1 MADTHIEWTE
11 KSWNPVV
18 GCSIASPGCTNC
30 YAMKMAYR
38 LESMAA
44 KPDGSGN
51 IGLSHYIGTTQN
63 SRNGAVWTGKLAFSE
78 KALIEPLKRKKPT
91 TYFVNSMG
99 DLFHEDCPD
108 EWIDRVFAVMALCPQ
123 HTFQVLT
130 KRSERMRQYLSTAE
144 TPLRIARFVLGQ
156 TSKWEIH
163 GERALAP
170 LGDRAEEHEAEFVA
184 LPLPNVW
191 LGVSVEDQRRADE
204 RIPDLLQTPAAV
216 RWLSC
221 EPLLGAVDLRWIPET
236 SDEKD
241 GAIDALL
248 GCNWL
253 DDGRGEEFQPVRPGH
268 EGRTMHRWVCS
279 GEADILSNQKI
290 DWVVCG
296 GESGSKSRPM
306 HPDWARALRDQCA
319 DADVPYFF
327 KQHGDWLERK
337 FFGGSE
343 GAQNI
348 EGSWLVDADGM
359 IRLKT
364 DGVRAEEGYPMQR
377 VGKRCAGRVLD
388 GVTHD
393 GMPPRAFTSLET
405 AA

>member
-1 MADTHIEWTE
+1 M
-11 KSWNPVV
+11 
-18 GCSIASPGCTNC
+18 
-30 YAMKMAYR
+30 
-38 LESMAA
+38 
-44 KPDGSGN
+44 
-51 IGLSHYIGTTQN
+51 
-63 SRNGAVWTGKLAFSE
+63 
-78 KALIEPLKRKKPT
+78 
-91 TYFVNSMG
+91 
-99 DLFHEDCPD
+99 
-108 EWIDRVFAVMALCPQ
+108 
-123 HTFQVLT
+123 
-130 KRSERMRQYLSTAE
+130 
-144 TPLRIARFVLGQ
+144 
-156 TSKWEIH
+156 
-163 GERALAP
+163 
-170 LGDRAEEHEAEFVA
+170 
-184 LPLPNVW
+184 
-191 LGVSVEDQRRADE
+191 
-204 RIPDLLQTPAAV
+204 
-216 RWLSC
+216 
-221 EPLLGAVDLRWIPET
+221 GAVDLRWIPET